1 MAALHASP
9 VAFAQSEIDDLH
21 RRIAATRWQERETV
35 DDWSQGPPLA
45 AMRELLAYWHDGY
58 DWRRCE
64 ARINSFAPQATE
76 IDGLEI
82 HFLHARS
89 RHENALPMILTHGW
103 PGSVAEFLDVI
114 PMLTDPTAHG
124 GKAEDAF
131 HVIAPSLPGY
141 GFSAKPERA
150 GWKAP
155 RIADAWIEL
164 MHRLGYAR
172 WVAQGG
178 DWGSVIT
185 TLIGMKAPPELIGIH
200 TNRPMYR
207 PRPGDSKAIG
217 EEHQRSLQL
226 SKAYKEEDWGYMQI
240 QKSRPQ
246 TIGYGLV
253 DSPVALA
260 SWIYEKM
267 WRWTDHSG
275 RPEDALSRDQILD
288 NIMLYWLTGTGGSSA
303 RLYWESS
310 GTIAASDD
318 TVKVPT
324 GISRFPAELSL
335 TPRDWAERVYPDIV
349 YWNDVG
355 KGGHF
360 GAWEQPAIFADE
372 VRKCFALMR

>member
-1 MAALHASP
+1 MAAVRSSP
-9 VAFAQSEIDDLH
+9 VFFPDGDLDNLR
-21 RRIAATRWQERETV
+21 RRIADTRWQEKETV
-35 DDWSQGPPLA
+35 DDWSQGPPLSA
-45 AMRELLAYWHDGY
+45 TRELLEYWRTGY
-58 DWRRCE
+58 DWRQCE
-64 ARINSFAPQATE
+64 TRINALNPHSTE
-76 IDGLEI
+76 IDGLEL

-89 RHENALPMILTHGW
+89 PHEDALPMILTHGW
-103 PGSVAEFLDVI
+103 PGSVVEFLDVI

-124 GKAEDAF
+124 GRAEDAF

-141 GFSAKPERA
+141 GFSARPA
-150 GWKAP
+150 QHGWNGP

-164 MHRLGYAR
+164 MQRLGYSR

-185 TLIGMKAPPELIGIH
+185 ALIGMKAPEGLIGIH

-207 PRPGDSKAIG
+207 PRAGDSKATG

-226 SKAYKEEDWGYMQI
+226 SKDYKDEDWGYMQI

-267 WRWTDHSG
+267 WRWTDNQG
-275 RPEDALSRDQILD
+275 RPEDALSRDQMLD
-288 NIMLYWLTGTGGSSA
+288 NITLYWLTGTGGSSA
-303 RLYWESS
+303 RLYWEAS
-310 GTIAASDD
+310 GTIATSDD
-318 TVKVPT
+318 TVKVPA

-349 YWNDVG
+349 YWNDVAR
-355 KGGHF
+355 GGHF
-360 GAWEQPAIFADE
+360 GAWEQPKIFADE
-372 VRKCFALMR
+372 VRKCFALIR

>member
-1 MAALHASP
+1 MTAVRPSP
-9 VAFAQSEIDDLH
+9 VFFPDSDIQDLH
-21 RRIAATRWQERETV
+21 SRIDQTRWQERETV
-35 DDWSQGPPLA
+35 EDWSQGAPLS
-45 AMRELLAYWHDGY
+45 AMRELLEYWRSSY
-58 DWRRCE
+58 DWRECE
-64 ARINSFAPQATE
+64 ARINALNPQVTG
-76 IDGLEI
+76 IDGLDV

-89 RHENALPMILTHGW
+89 PHEDALPIILTHGW
-103 PGSVAEFLDVI
+103 PGSIVEFLDVI

-124 GKAEDAF
+124 GRAADAF

-141 GFSAKPERA
+141 GLSGKPAKH

-164 MHRLGYAR
+164 MSRLGYTR

-178 DWGSVIT
+178 DWGSVVT
-185 TLIGMKAPPELIGIH
+185 ALIGMKAPAGLTGIH

-207 PRPGDSKAIG
+207 PRPGDSKASG

-226 SKAYKEEDWGYMQI
+226 SKEYKDEDWGYMQI

-267 WRWTDHSG
+267 WRWTDNQG
-275 RPEDALSRDQILD
+275 RPEDALSRDQMLD
-288 NIMLYWLTGTGGSSA
+288 NIMLYWLTATGGSSA
-303 RLYWESS
+303 RLYWEAS
-310 GTIAASDD
+310 GTIATSED
-318 TVKVPT
+318 TVKVPA

-335 TPRDWAERVYPDIV
+335 TPRDWAERVYPNIV
-349 YWNDVG
+349 YWNDVA

-360 GAWEQPAIFADE
+360 GAWEQPQIFADE